1 MRPHLVPP
9 ASIMTADAFFE
20 TDADHFVATELTRGP
35 WSPDHQHGGP
45 PAALTARAIEQALPA
60 DPALQVARVTF
71 ELLRPV
77 PIGPLAVTTEVTH
90 AGRKLHLIEA
100 VLAAPGG
107 PPLIRARALAMRT
120 QTMTVPDDQPAPEAP
135 VAPADAA
142 AFEFPFFADG
152 NGYHRAMETR
162 LAAGEFGTGRVIA
175 WMRMRVPLVAG
186 EAPSPLQR
194 VVVAADSG
202 NGVSLLLDVRHFT
215 FVNPDL
221 TVYLHRMPRGEWVA
235 LEASTRAQP
244 NGIGLADTRLH
255 DEAGVVGRSDQSLL
269 IAPR

>member
-1 MRPHLVPP
+1 MSAPL
-9 ASIMTADAFFE
+9 MTADAFFE
-20 TDADHFVATELTRGP
+20 PHADHCLATPLTRGP

-45 PAALTARAIEQALPA
+45 PAALTVRAMERALPA
-60 DPALQVARVTF
+60 DPAMQMARVTF

-77 PIGPLAVTTEVTH
+77 PIGPLAVTTEITH

-107 PPLIRARALAMRT
+107 PPLIRARGLAMRVDAVA
-120 QTMTVPDDQPAPEAP
+120 VPAAQPGFEAP
-135 VAPADAA
+135 VAPADADP
-142 AFEFPFFADG
+142 FEFPFFTGDT
-152 NGYHRAMETR
+152 GYHTAMETR
-162 LAAGEFGTGRVIA
+162 LATGEFGSGRVTA

-235 LEASTRAQP
+235 LEASTRAQA

-255 DEAGVVGRSDQSLL
+255 DEAGVIGRSDQSLL